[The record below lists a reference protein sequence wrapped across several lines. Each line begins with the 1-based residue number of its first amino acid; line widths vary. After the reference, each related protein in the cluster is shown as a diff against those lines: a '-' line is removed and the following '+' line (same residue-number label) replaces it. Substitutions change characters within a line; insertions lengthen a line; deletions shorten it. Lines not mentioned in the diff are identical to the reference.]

1 MIGRFSE
8 HWELKLVALVIAVA
22 LWLYTNGQVRIER
35 SINVSV
41 TSASVQ
47 SLPKGYRVT
56 EIRPD
61 KFTVNLSVP
70 VSQVGGLR
78 NAIVPHLVISG
89 DAVLRGE
96 QTLSTGT
103 SSTDHRSSRWN

>member
-70 VSQVGGLR
+70 VSQVGGAGLWVCAAAGR
-78 NAIVPHLVISG
+78 TNGATTAGSG
-89 DAVLRGE
+89 RSVRSRARARI
-96 QTLSTGT
+96 LST
-103 SSTDHRSSRWN
+103 H